1 MYSAVVFCIYTELC
15 KHHNYLIL
23 EYLITTR
30 IVVPINCHSLSL
42 ACPRPWQPLMYFLSV
57 LICLLLIFH
66 GTQVI
71 YCVVFCVWLLL
82 LNSVLL
88 KIGSCLFY
96 MYQYFTFYSQV
107 VFHCMNLQ
115 QCLSIHQLMNI
126 WVVSIFF
133 FGYQAAINITVQV
146 CENMLLTLL
155 GIYKQQN
162 SCVV

>member
-71 YCVVFCVWLLL
+71 YCVVFCVWLFPLSRCFRGQPRCSGCCYLTTFHGQKLPRCVDGPQLL
-82 LNSVLL
+82 IHSSV
-88 KIGSCLFY
+88 GDTGVMSLFLVAVH
-96 MYQYFTFYSQV
+96 MR
-107 VFHCMNLQ
+107 
-115 QCLSIHQLMNI
+115 
-126 WVVSIFF
+126 
-133 FGYQAAINITVQV
+133 VQV
-146 CENMLLTLL
+146 W
-155 GIYKQQN
+155 
-162 SCVV
+162 